1 MTQKRA
7 AWRKHEE
14 QLVARWSD
22 ATERHRRIHQ
32 ELSARQLAG
41 GTAATPDEDLSLRAR
56 AVIAEIEGL
65 RREVARLKRQFLSG
79 ERY

>member
-7 AWRKHEE
+7 AWRKQEE
-14 QLVARWSD
+14 QLVARWTD
-22 ATERHRRIHQ
+22 ATERHRRIHR
-32 ELSARQLAG
+32 EMSARQLTDG
-41 GTAATPDEDLSLRAR
+41 AAELDHGLSLKAQ

-65 RREVARLKRQFLSG
+65 RREIARLKRQFLTG

>member
-7 AWRKHEE
+7 AWRKQE
-14 QLVARWSD
+14 QELVARWSD
-22 ATERHRRIHQ
+22 ATGRHRLIHQ
-32 ELSARQLAG
+32 ELSARELTRGDAP
-41 GTAATPDEDLSLRAR
+41 PDNDLSLRAQ

-65 RREVARLKRQFLSG
+65 RRQIARLKRQFLSG

>member
-7 AWRKHEE
+7 AWRKQEE

-22 ATERHRRIHQ
+22 ATERHRRIC
-32 ELSARQLAG
+32 EEMSARQITHSAV
-41 GTAATPDEDLSLRAR
+41 APDKDLSLRAQ

-79 ERY
+79 DRY

>member
-7 AWRKHEE
+7 AWRKQEE
-14 QLVARWSD
+14 QLVAHWNE
-22 ATERHRRIHQ
+22 AAERHRLIHQ
-32 ELSARQLAG
+32 ELSARQLTEG
-41 GTAATPDEDLSLRAR
+41 GATPDEDLSLRAQ

-65 RREVARLKRQFLSG
+65 RRQLARLKRQYISG

>member
-7 AWRKHEE
+7 GWRKQEE

-22 ATERHRRIHQ
+22 ATERHRQIHH
-32 ELSARQLAG
+32 ELSARQLADG
-41 GTAATPDEDLSLRAR
+41 IAAPDDDLSLRER
-56 AVIAEIEGL
+56 AVLTEIEGL

>member
-22 ATERHRRIHQ
+22 ATERHRQIHQ
-32 ELSARQLAG
+32 ELSARQLAD
-41 GTAATPDEDLSLRAR
+41 GTAAPDDDLSLRAR
-56 AVIAEIEGL
+56 AVIAEIDGL

>member
-7 AWRKHEE
+7 AWRKQEE

-22 ATERHRRIHQ
+22 ATERHRQIHQ
-32 ELSARQLAG
+32 ELSARQLADVN
-41 GTAATPDEDLSLRAR
+41 AAPDDDLSLRAR

>member
-7 AWRKHEE
+7 AWRKQEE
-14 QLVARWSD
+14 QLLARWSD
-22 ATERHRRIHQ
+22 AAERHRQIHL
-32 ELSARQLAG
+32 ELSARRLADS
-41 GTAATPDEDLSLRAR
+41 TAAPDEDLSLREQ
-56 AVIAEIEGL
+56 AVIAEIERL

>member
-7 AWRKHEE
+7 AWRKQEE

-32 ELSARQLAG
+32 ELSARQFADG
-41 GTAATPDEDLSLRAR
+41 IAAPDDDLSLRAR
-56 AVIAEIEGL
+56 AVIAEIETL

>member
-7 AWRKHEE
+7 VWRKQEE
-14 QLVARWSD
+14 ELVARWSD
-22 ATERHRRIHQ
+22 AAERHRLIHR
-32 ELSARQLAG
+32 ELSERELTQG
-41 GTAATPDEDLSLRAR
+41 AAPADNDLSRRAQ

-65 RREVARLKRQFLSG
+65 RRQVARLKRQFLSG

>member
-7 AWRKHEE
+7 AWRKQEE
-14 QLVARWSD
+14 ELVARWSE

-32 ELSARQLAG
+32 QISAQQLAHG
-41 GTAATPDEDLSLRAR
+41 AAARDEDLSRKEQ

>member
-7 AWRKHEE
+7 VWRKQEE
-14 QLVARWSD
+14 ELVARWSD
-22 ATERHRRIHQ
+22 AAERHRLIHL
-32 ELSARQLAG
+32 ELSERELTQG
-41 GTAATPDEDLSLRAR
+41 AAPADNDLSRRAQ

-65 RREVARLKRQFLSG
+65 RRQVARLKRQFLSG

>member
-7 AWRKHEE
+7 AWRKQEE
-14 QLVARWSD
+14 QLVARWGE
-22 ATERHRRIHQ
+22 ATERHRLIHL
-32 ELSARQLAG
+32 ELSARQHTDG
-41 GTAATPDEDLSLRAR
+41 AAPDEDLSQRAQ

-65 RREVARLKRQFLSG
+65 RRQVARLKRQYLSG

>member
-7 AWRKHEE
+7 GWRKQEE

-22 ATERHRRIHQ
+22 ATERHRRIC
-32 ELSARQLAG
+32 EETSARQLTHG
-41 GTAATPDEDLSLRAR
+41 AAAPDNDLSLRAQ

-79 ERY
+79 DRY

>member
-1 MTQKRA
+1 MTQQRA
-7 AWRKHEE
+7 AWRKQEE
-14 QLVARWSD
+14 HLVARWSD

-32 ELSARQLAG
+32 ELSARQLADG
-41 GTAATPDEDLSLRAR
+41 HAAPDEELSLRAR

-65 RREVARLKRQFLSG
+65 RREVARLKRQFISG

>member
-7 AWRKHEE
+7 AWRKQEE
-14 QLVARWSD
+14 DLVARWGE
-22 ATERHRRIHQ
+22 AAERHRRIHQ
-32 ELSARQLAG
+32 ESARQLTRGAEAPG
-41 GTAATPDEDLSLRAR
+41 NDLSLKAQ

-65 RREVARLKRQFLSG
+65 RREVARLKRQFISG

>member
-1 MTQKRA
+1 MQKRA
-7 AWRKHEE
+7 AWRKQEE

-22 ATERHRRIHQ
+22 AAERQRRIHQ
-32 ELSARQLAG
+32 QMSARRLMQG
-41 GTAATPDEDLSLRAR
+41 AADPENDLSLKAE

-65 RREVARLKRQFLSG
+65 RREIARLKRQSLSG

>member
-22 ATERHRRIHQ
+22 ATERHRQIHQ
-32 ELSARQLAG
+32 ELSARQLAD
-41 GTAATPDEDLSLRAR
+41 GTAARDDDLWLRAR
-56 AVIAEIEGL
+56 AVITEIEGL